1 MPASLHN
8 GQIRSRCCFG
18 RKAGGSNKAQRLS
31 LAAQSERGVPKP
43 APGRFELR
51 SNSPQPA
58 LSSLWLCEAT
68 NGSDVERSGEGGIRT
83 RDGVFTPYSLSRRV
97 PSAARPPL
105 PERTEGQFRA
115 CSERPCERVGSE
127 LPGRV
132 AERLNAAV
140 LKTVRRAIPVSGVRI
155 PPLPLVDPQ
164 RRDGAVRSSTGRH
177 APRGSRATSQ
187 PRGR

>member
-1 MPASLHN
+1 MRVPESPVRRVAAPDEKKEGPTKLNGFRLLGKARGAFPSPHPGGLNFAQQPPA
-8 GQIRSRCCFG
+8 RVVEP
-18 RKAGGSNKAQRLS
+18 
-31 LAAQSERGVPKP
+31 LA
-43 APGRFELR
+43 LR
-51 SNSPQPA
+51 SHKR
-58 LSSLWLCEAT
+58 L
-68 NGSDVERSGEGGIRT
+68 GFERNGEGGIRT

-115 CSERPCERVGSE
+115 CPSRPRERVGSGG
-127 LPGRV
+127 LGRV

-187 PRGR
+187 PRG